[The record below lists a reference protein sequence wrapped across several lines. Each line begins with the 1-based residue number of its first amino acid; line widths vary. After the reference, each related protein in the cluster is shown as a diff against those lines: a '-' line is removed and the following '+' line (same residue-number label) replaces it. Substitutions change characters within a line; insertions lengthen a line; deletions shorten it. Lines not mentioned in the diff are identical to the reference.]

1 LTQTLEEFIARLRRQ
16 VQGDVLL
23 NEPLHRYTSFR
34 LGGPAD
40 VLVHPSSMDD
50 VIAVQQLSS
59 RYEVPVTVLG
69 AGSNVLIADAGVRG
83 VVVRIGR
90 SMSAVAFDGETI
102 VADCGAPFPR
112 LGKLSVE
119 QGLTGLEFASGIPGT
134 LGGALYMNAGAHNQT
149 TAAVVEEVTAVDGT
163 GRVLTLTAADMEFGY
178 RSSRLQRK
186 PGLIAVRAKLR
197 LQAADPA
204 EVRERMRA
212 FMERRRRTQ
221 PIGTKNA
228 GSVFKNPPGDFAGRL
243 IEAAGC
249 KGMSVGDAVVSTVH
263 ANFIVNRGNATADDV
278 RRLMEQVQKKVF
290 ERFGV
295 ELEPEVRLLGF
306 A

>member
-1 LTQTLEEFIARLRRQ
+1 LEEFIARLRRQ

-186 PGLIAVRAKLR
+186 PGSSPCAPSCGCKPRIPRKCGNGCAPLWSGGAVHNPLA
-197 LQAADPA
+197 
-204 EVRERMRA
+204 
-212 FMERRRRTQ
+212 RRT
-221 PIGTKNA
+221 PAAYLRIRRVISPA
-228 GSVFKNPPGDFAGRL
+228 GSSKRR
-243 IEAAGC
+243 AA
-249 KGMSVGDAVVSTVH
+249 KA
-263 ANFIVNRGNATADDV
+263 
-278 RRLMEQVQKKVF
+278 
-290 ERFGV
+290 
-295 ELEPEVRLLGF
+295 
-306 A
+306 